1 MAKEFIKNIG
11 RWSLFVL
18 IIPFAML
25 GALLARI
32 AMEIRSLLRG
42 Y

>member
-1 MAKEFIKNIG
+1 MNKELIKNIG
-11 RWSLFVL
+11 RWGLFVL

-25 GALLARI
+25 GALLTRI
-32 AMEIRSLLRG
+32 TTEIRYFFRG

>member
-1 MAKEFIKNIG
+1 MAKEFIKDIG

-32 AMEIRSLLRG
+32 IIEIRCFLRG